1 MLILAYVTFQEATTL
16 NENLIEMSVEE
27 LAPLLEKKSISPVEL
42 TKEVLDH
49 AENSQPKINA
59 YMSFYRDDAEKAAQE
74 AEKEILNNH
83 YRGMYHGIPMA
94 LKDNL
99 YFKNKITTMS
109 SKIHKDFVSDY
120 DATVVKKL
128 REAGVI
134 FTGKLSMHEYAWG
147 ITNNNPHYGP
157 VRNPWDLDKIPGGS
171 SGGSGAAVAAGSSV
185 ASLGTDT
192 AGSIRIPSSAC
203 GIVGLKPTHGLVSKY
218 GCYPLAWSL
227 DHIGPM
233 TKTVKDAAG
242 LLEIIAGYDKND
254 PTSANVPK
262 ENYLSKINGDVKGLV
277 IGVNEDFFFNQVDT
291 DIDKLVRASIQSL
304 VDQGAKVETVKIP
317 TLQYAEWAELVTSLS
332 EASAIHDTDL
342 KNRPDDFGN
351 DIRLLFELGQLP
363 SAVDYLQAQQVRRQL
378 KQDFQK
384 AFEKVDVLISPT
396 LPVAPNTIGDDFV
409 DLNGQQVDLIDNIIR
424 FTGPANLTGT
434 PALSVPCGFKGN
446 LPIGLQIMGP
456 AFSEALLLNTGFALE
471 QTKPLQGRKP
481 NLFVQS

>member
-1 MLILAYVTFQEATTL
+1 MLILAFATFQEATTL
-16 NENLIEMSVEE
+16 SKNLVDLSVEE

-49 AENSQPKINA
+49 AENSEPQINA
-59 YMSFYRDDAEKAAQE
+59 YMAIYREDAEKDALV
-74 AEKEILNNH
+74 AEEEIINGQ

-99 YFKNKITTMS
+99 YFKNKVTTMS
-109 SKIHKDFVSDY
+109 SKIHKDFVPDY

-254 PTSANVPK
+254 PTSVNVDK
-262 ENYLSKINGDVKGLV
+262 ENYLSRINGDVKDLV

-291 DIDKLVRASIQSL
+291 DIDKLVRAGIQSL

-332 EASAIHDTDL
+332 EAAAIHDTDL
-342 KNRPDDFGN
+342 KNRPNDFGD
-351 DIRLLFELGQLP
+351 DIRMLFELGQLP

-378 KQDFQK
+378 KQDFNK
-384 AFEKVDVLISPT
+384 AFQQVDVLISPT
-396 LPVAPNTIGDDFV
+396 LPVAPNNIGEDLV
-409 DLNGQQVDLIDNIIR
+409 DLNGKQVDLIDNIIR
-424 FTGPANLTGT
+424 FTGPANLTGI
-434 PALSVPCGFKGN
+434 PGLSVPCGFKGN

-456 AFSEALLLNTGFALE
+456 AFSEALLLNTGYALE

-481 NLFVQS
+481 NLLVQS

>member
-1 MLILAYVTFQEATTL
+1 MSK
-16 NENLIEMSVEE
+16 NLIDLAVEE
-27 LAPLLEKKSISPVEL
+27 LAPLLENKTISPVEL
-42 TKEVLDH
+42 TNEVLEH
-49 AENSQPKINA
+49 ADKTEPQINA
-59 YMSFYRDDAEKAAQE
+59 YMDIYHEDAKKSALE
-74 AEKEILNNH
+74 AEKEIANGQ

-99 YFKNKITTMS
+99 YFKNKVTTMS
-109 SKIHKDFVSDY
+109 SKIHKDFVPEY
-120 DATVVKKL
+120 DATVVTKL
-128 REAGVI
+128 REAGVV

-147 ITNNNPHYGP
+147 ITNNNPHYGA

-171 SGGSGAAVAAGSSV
+171 SGGSGAAVAVGSSV

-242 LLEIIAGYDKND
+242 LLEAIAGYDKND

-262 ENYLSKINGDVKGLV
+262 VNYLSKINGDVKDLV
-277 IGVNEDFFFNQVDT
+277 IGVNEEFFFNQVDS
-291 DIDKLVRASIQSL
+291 DIDKLVRAGIQSL

-342 KNRPDDFGN
+342 KNRPDDFGD
-351 DIRLLFELGQLP
+351 DIRMLFELGQLP

-384 AFEKVDVLISPT
+384 AFAKVDVLISPT
-396 LPVAPNTIGDDFV
+396 LPVAPNTIGQDLV

-424 FTGPANLTGT
+424 FTGPANLTGL
-434 PALSVPCGFKGN
+434 PGLSVPCGFKGN

-456 AFSEALLLNTGFALE
+456 AFSEAVLLNAGYALE
-471 QTKPLQGRKP
+471 QTRPLQGRKP
-481 NLFVQS
+481 NLLVQS

>member
-1 MLILAYVTFQEATTL
+1 M
-16 NENLIEMSVEE
+16 NENLIDMSVEE
-27 LAPLLEKKSISPVEL
+27 LAPLLENKAISPVEL

-49 AENSQPKINA
+49 AEKSQPQINA
-59 YMSFYRDDAEKAAQE
+59 YMAFYRDDAEEAAQE
-74 AEKEILNNH
+74 AEKEIINGQ

-99 YFKNKITTMS
+99 YFKNKVTSMS

-157 VRNPWDLDKIPGGS
+157 VRNPWDLEKIPGGS

-233 TKTVKDAAG
+233 TKTVRDAAG

-254 PTSANVPK
+254 PTSVHLPK
-262 ENYLSKINGDVKGLV
+262 ENYLSRINGDVRDLV
-277 IGVNEDFFFNQVDT
+277 IGVNEEFFFNQVDS
-291 DIDKLVRASIQSL
+291 DIDKLVRAGIQSL

-332 EASAIHDTDL
+332 EASAIHHSDL
-342 KNRPDDFGN
+342 QKRPDDFGD
-351 DIRLLFELGQLP
+351 DIRMLFELGELP

-378 KQDFQK
+378 KQEFQK
-384 AFEKVDVLISPT
+384 AFQKVDVLISPT

-434 PALSVPCGFKGN
+434 PGALGPVWIQGS

-456 AFSEALLLNTGFALE
+456 AFSEATLLNAGFALE

-481 NLFVQS
+481 NVLVRS